1 MKIFIITISNKNENY
16 EKIIVE
22 KFEKLIGIFYEIE
35 LVNINF
41 KTEKTK
47 KNTYKKEYKKA
58 ISLIKPNSTI
68 VALDATGKSY
78 SSLEFSRKMI
88 LWEESCMNLY
98 FFIGGP
104 DGLSKEIIEMSDH
117 ILSMS
122 NFTFPHILAKVI
134 LMEQIYRS
142 KCIMNNHPYHRS

>member
-1 MKIFIITISNKNENY
+1 MKIFIITICNKNENY
-16 EKIIVE
+16 EKVIVD

-41 KTEKTK
+41 KTEKIK

-58 ISLIKPNSTI
+58 ISLIKPNSI
-68 VALDATGKSY
+68 VVALDETGKSY
-78 SSLEFSRKMI
+78 SSLEFSNKMMQ
-88 LWEESCMNLY
+88 WEESCKNLY

-104 DGLSKEIIEMSDH
+104 DGLSKEIFEMSSH
-117 ILSMS
+117 VLSMS

>member
-1 MKIFIITISNKNENY
+1 
-16 EKIIVE
+16 
-22 KFEKLIGIFYEIE
+22 
-35 LVNINF
+35 
-41 KTEKTK
+41 
-47 KNTYKKEYKKA
+47 
-58 ISLIKPNSTI
+58 
-68 VALDATGKSY
+68 
-78 SSLEFSRKMI
+78 
-88 LWEESCMNLY
+88 MNLY

>member
-1 MKIFIITISNKNENY
+1 MKISIITICNKNENY
-16 EKIIVE
+16 EKIIIE
-22 KFEKLIGIFYEIE
+22 KFEKLISIFYEIE
-35 LVNINF
+35 IININF
-41 KTEKTK
+41 KTEKIK
-47 KNTYKKEYKKA
+47 NNTYKKEYKKA
-58 ISLIKPNSTI
+58 ISLIKPNSI
-68 VALDATGKSY
+68 VVALDEKGSSC
-78 SSLEFSRKMI
+78 SSLEFSRKMMQ
-88 LWEESCMNLY
+88 WEESCKNLY

-104 DGLSKEIIEMSDH
+104 DGLSKEIFEISDH